1 MNSDIRQFLAMA
13 RGSVLVWILLMLLVA
28 GTYAA
33 AVSSLALQWK
43 TVIHFA
49 VVAVQVGLIGV
60 FFMNLRVA
68 RGLIWFAAVAGLYW
82 LTIMFVLT
90 FNDYQSR
97 PPSSPCEQPGFAGP
111 KAAQCATEVG

>member
-1 MNSDIRQFLAMA
+1 MNATTREFLTMA
-13 RGSVLVWILLMLLVA
+13 KGPILIWVLLIWLVA

-33 AVSSLALQWK
+33 AVSSLAPPLK
-43 TVIHFA
+43 TEIHFV

-82 LTIMFVLT
+82 LCIMFVLT
-90 FNDYQSR
+90 FNDYRSR
-97 PPSSPCEQPGFAGP
+97 PPTSPCDQPAFAGSE
-111 KAAQCATEVG
+111 KEQCATGVR

>member
-1 MNSDIRQFLAMA
+1 MNPSIRETLTMA
-13 RGSVLVWILLMLLVA
+13 RGPILIWVLLILLVG

-33 AVSSLALQWK
+33 AVSSLAPPLR
-43 TVIHFA
+43 TMIHFL

-82 LTIMFVLT
+82 LVIMFVLT
-90 FNDYQSR
+90 FNDYKSR
-97 PPSSPCEQPGFAGP
+97 PPSSPCDRPGFAGSNS
-111 KAAQCATEVG
+111 AQCATEVK

>member
-1 MNSDIRQFLAMA
+1 MNPTIREVLRMA
-13 RGSVLVWILLMLLVA
+13 RGPLLICVILMLLVA

-33 AVSSLALQWK
+33 AVSALVPPLK
-43 TVIHFA
+43 TVIHFV

-82 LTIMFVLT
+82 LVIMFVLT
-90 FNDYQSR
+90 FNDYKSR
-97 PPSSPCEQPGFAGP
+97 PPSNPCGPPGFAGSSS
-111 KAAQCATEVG
+111 AQCVTEVK

>member
-1 MNSDIRQFLAMA
+1 MNPTIRETLTMA
-13 RGSVLVWILLMLLVA
+13 RGPVLIWVLLILLVG

-33 AVSSLALQWK
+33 AVSSLAPQLK
-43 TVIHFA
+43 TIIHFL

-82 LTIMFVLT
+82 LVIMFVLT
-90 FNDYQSR
+90 FNDYKSR
-97 PPSSPCEQPGFAGP
+97 PPSSPCDQPGFAGSNS
-111 KAAQCATEVG
+111 AQCVTDVK